1 MCANQGDCMDRNSPI
16 SIIAAV
22 VVSVVGVFG
31 LMTQPMVVGVYV
43 DLLGFEMQQGGNV
56 IIAEVAGGA
65 LASVLAMFWINRV
78 NWRYAIV
85 FALLCVVAGNV
96 LATLQTDAQ
105 VITAIRFAV
114 GVLGQGTAFAI
125 GISMIG
131 NTADPDRNFG
141 FVIAAQVAFGVL
153 AMATL
158 RPLVDSFQSIGGM
171 YLPLAALALIAL
183 AFVKFI
189 PDGPAQNEQQEGAAG
204 GSLALPLTG
213 LAAMLIW
220 CCGLGAIWTFVER
233 IAVAGGLES
242 AQALGSL
249 AISSAVA
256 IAGALLAATLAAKGV
271 GRFLPVT
278 IALLVQ
284 LVVAWFIQGEISF
297 WELVIKAS
305 IFQVFWNLT
314 GPFLMGAIAASDT
327 RGKVAVLIP
336 AAQTSGF
343 FVGPAIAA
351 TFMGDAGLSAANL
364 TAMVCCA
371 LALIIFV
378 PLAAR
383 LKAAGV

>member
-1 MCANQGDCMDRNSPI
+1 MDRNAPL
-16 SIIAAV
+16 SIITAV
-22 VVSVVGVFG
+22 VISVVGVFG

-43 DLLGFEMQQGGNV
+43 DMLGFEMQQGGNV

-65 LASVLAMFWINRV
+65 LASVLAMFWINKI
-78 NWRYAIV
+78 NWRLAV
-85 FALLCVVAGNV
+85 AFALLCVVAGNV

-105 VITAIRFAV
+105 LITAIRFGV

-141 FVIAAQVAFGVL
+141 FVIAAQVGFGVL

-171 YLPLAALALIAL
+171 YLPLAALALLAL
-183 AFVKFI
+183 AFVRFV
-189 PDGPAQNEQQEGAAG
+189 PQGPAKQEHQQGAEG
-204 GSLALPLTG
+204 GSLALPIVG
-213 LAAMLIW
+213 LIAMLIW
-220 CCGLGAIWTFVER
+220 CCGLGAFWTFVER
-233 IAVAGGLES
+233 IAVDGGLES
-242 AQALGSL
+242 ALALRSL
-249 AISSAVA
+249 AVSSAVA
-256 IAGALLAATLAAKGV
+256 ISGALLAATLAARGV

-278 IALLVQ
+278 IALLGQ
-284 LVVAWFIQGEISF
+284 MAVAWFVQGEMN
-297 WELVIKAS
+297 WVELAIKAS

-327 RGKVAVLIP
+327 QGKVAVLIP

-351 TFMGDAGLSAANL
+351 SFMAEAGLSAANI
-364 TAMVCCA
+364 TAIACCGIA
-371 LALIIFV
+371 LAIFI
-378 PLAAR
+378 PLSAR
-383 LKAAGV
+383 LKAAAAPTS

>member
-1 MCANQGDCMDRNSPI
+1 MDRNAPI
-16 SIIAAV
+16 SIVTAI

-31 LMTQPMVVGVYV
+31 LMTQPMVVGVYA
-43 DLLGFEMQQGGNV
+43 DMLGFDYQQGGNV
-56 IIAEVAGGA
+56 IIAEIAGGA
-65 LASVLAMFWINRV
+65 LASILAMFWINKV
-78 NWRYAIV
+78 NWRLAV
-85 FALLCVVAGNV
+85 LFALLCVAAGNV

-158 RPLVDSFQSIGGM
+158 RPLVDSFDSIGGM

-183 AFVKFI
+183 AFVRFV
-189 PDGPAQNEQQEGAAG
+189 PAGPAEQEHADGAAE
-204 GSLALPLTG
+204 GSLALPITG
-213 LAAMLIW
+213 LIAMLIW

-233 IAVAGGLES
+233 IGVEGGLES
-242 AQALGSL
+242 ALALRSL
-249 AISSAVA
+249 AVSSAVA
-256 IAGALLAATLAAKGV
+256 ITGALLAATLAAKGV

-278 IALLVQ
+278 IALLGQ
-284 LVVAWFIQGEISF
+284 IAVAWFIQGELS
-297 WELVIKAS
+297 WVELAIKAS
-305 IFQVFWNLT
+305 IFQVFWNMT
-314 GPFLMGAIAASDT
+314 GPFLMGAIAASDP

-343 FVGPAIAA
+343 FVGPAIAS
-351 TFMGDAGLSAANL
+351 TFMSDMGLSAANV
-364 TAMVCCA
+364 TAIACCA
-371 LALIIFV
+371 IALIIFV
-378 PLAAR
+378 PLAAK
-383 LKAAGV
+383 LKSAGI

>member
-1 MCANQGDCMDRNSPI
+1 MDRNAPLAI
-16 SIIAAV
+16 VTAV

-31 LMTQPMVVGVYV
+31 LMTQPMVVGVYA
-43 DLLGFEMQQGGNV
+43 DMLGFEYQQGGNV
-56 IIAEVAGGA
+56 IIAEIAGGA
-65 LASVLAMFWINRV
+65 LASILAMFWINRV
-78 NWRYAIV
+78 NWRVAV
-85 FALLCVVAGNV
+85 FFALVCVAAGNV

-105 VITAIRFAV
+105 IVTAIRFAV
-114 GVLGQGTAFAI
+114 GFLGQGTAFAI

-131 NTADPDRNFG
+131 NTSDPDRNFG
-141 FVIAAQVAFGVL
+141 FVIAAQVGFGVL

-158 RPLVDSFQSIGGM
+158 RPLVDSFGSIGGM
-171 YLPLAALALIAL
+171 YLPLAGVAVIGL
-183 AFVKFI
+183 AFVRYV
-189 PDGPAQNEQQEGAAG
+189 PSGPAQKDHQLAEGD
-204 GSLALPLTG
+204 GSLALPVAG
-213 LAAMLIW
+213 LVAMLIW

-256 IAGALLAATLAAKGV
+256 IVGALLAATLAAKGV

-278 IALLVQ
+278 IALLAQ
-284 LVVAWFIQGEISF
+284 IAVAWFIQGEITF

-351 TFMGDAGLSAANL
+351 GFMDSAGLSAANL
-364 TAMVCCA
+364 TAIVCCA
-371 LALIIFV
+371 IALAIFI
-378 PLAAR
+378 PLAAK
-383 LKAAGV
+383 LKAANI

>member
-1 MCANQGDCMDRNSPI
+1 MDRNAPLAI
-16 SIIAAV
+16 VTAV
-22 VVSVVGVFG
+22 IVSVVGVFG
-31 LMTQPMVVGVYV
+31 LMTQPMVVGVYA
-43 DLLGFEMQQGGNV
+43 DILGFDYQQGGNV
-56 IIAEVAGGA
+56 IIAEIAGGA
-65 LASVLAMFWINRV
+65 LASVLAMFWITRV
-78 NWRYAIV
+78 NWRLAIL
-85 FALLCVVAGNV
+85 FALLCVAGGNV

-105 VITAIRFAV
+105 LITAIRFAV

-141 FVIAAQVAFGVL
+141 FVIAAQVGFGVL

-158 RPLVDSFQSIGGM
+158 RPLVDSFGSIGGM
-171 YLPLAALALIAL
+171 YLPLAGLALIAL
-183 AFVKFI
+183 LFVKFV
-189 PDGPAQNEQQEGAAG
+189 PEGPAQQEHHDAAG
-204 GSLALPLTG
+204 KGSLALPITG
-213 LAAMLIW
+213 LVAMLIW

-233 IAVAGGLES
+233 IAVEGGLES

-256 IAGALLAATLAAKGV
+256 IVGALLAATLAAKGV
-271 GRFLPVT
+271 GRFMPVT
-278 IALLVQ
+278 IALLAQ
-284 LVVAWFIQGEISF
+284 IAVAWFIQGEITF

-343 FVGPAIAA
+343 FVGPAIAGG
-351 TFMGDAGLSAANL
+351 FMETAGLSAANL
-364 TAMVCCA
+364 TAIVCCA
-371 LALIIFV
+371 IALAIFI
-378 PLAAR
+378 PLAAK
-383 LKAAGV
+383 LKAAEV